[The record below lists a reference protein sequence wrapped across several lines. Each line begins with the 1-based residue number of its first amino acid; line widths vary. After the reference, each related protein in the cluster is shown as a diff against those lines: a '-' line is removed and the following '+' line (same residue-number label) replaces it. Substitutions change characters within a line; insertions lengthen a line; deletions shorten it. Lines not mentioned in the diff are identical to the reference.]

1 MNRTKKT
8 FKSCSNSTKRF
19 ASVHEDRCVDALDAR
34 PPTRSLVGYPSR
46 STRKTKRLRWKKVR
60 GCLHGGHG
68 GGDDTRRG
76 DEEQGRGEGWT
87 WRSWTPWGAGSSLR
101 ETWYASPFLPSPH
114 PLPPP
119 SSSAAL
125 FSFSLRSLLR
135 DSLLKPWSFCT
146 SISTRSSLA
155 PRFQGSATLNNVPR
169 TRLCLPPPLPLY
181 IRTYRY
187 SVTSGY
193 YAGAADAASLN
204 FAEGDDTDKKTG

>member
-114 PLPPP
+114 PLPHPLPPPYSPFLSAPFSVILSSNLDPFAHLSPLAPP
-119 SSSAAL
+119 SPHV
-125 FSFSLRSLLR
+125 F
-135 DSLLKPWSFCT
+135 KV
-146 SISTRSSLA
+146 A
-155 PRFQGSATLNNVPR
+155 PLWIMSHVHVCVF
-169 TRLCLPPPLPLY
+169 PPPLPLY

-204 FAEGDDTDKKTG
+204 FAEGDDTDKKRG